1 MPEQGHAWGNGLET
15 QKRKGRLKREGS
27 FARTRTARLMAGL
40 AERIGGE
47 ESSEEAWICW
57 NSMLRKRINLYPCS
71 LAVQFVNRGYVH
83 CEGTHAAPLG
93 PNDFWGPPDEDVEIL
108 QN

>member
-15 QKRKGRLKREGS
+15 QKRKGRLKREGHGEGS

-71 LAVQFVNRGYVH
+71 LAVQFVKNR
-83 CEGTHAAPLG
+83 T
-93 PNDFWGPPDEDVEIL
+93 PNSALSLLDVGGWASDEP
-108 QN
+108 

>member
-1 MPEQGHAWGNGLET
+1 
-15 QKRKGRLKREGS
+15 
-27 FARTRTARLMAGL
+27 MAGL

-71 LAVQFVNRGYVH
+71 LGVQFVKKR
-83 CEGTHAAPLG
+83 T
-93 PNDFWGPPDEDVEIL
+93 PNSALSLLDVGGWVGER
-108 QN
+108 